1 MGRYRSGYPNK
12 KNFPFLKK
20 MGLKSILYLC
30 PEAYPD
36 ENLGT
41 LTHRRTLECFVW
53 CPTCVARVRV
63 R

>member
-1 MGRYRSGYPNK
+1 VRRYRSGYPNK

-36 ENLGT
+36 ENLGARQRILLVGGGCQLP
-41 LTHRRTLECFVW
+41 LTEIC
-53 CPTCVARVRV
+53 
-63 R
+63 